1 MKDEIKTLD
10 FIEGIVFY
18 GSHGRND
25 DNYYSD
31 LDTFIYYDE
40 TGNINL
46 ISRVKKKILEILNN
60 ANEGVLDHFEIDDK
74 WLVYT
79 EHSFI
84 KLEIGIK
91 NITEAKKDAIYIIES
106 RIQSPEQAIVYDK
119 KGRVEKIY
127 SENWVK
133 LDDFEKLKQ
142 RFVSESHKFIYYF
155 ENSLSSLGESNL
167 YGTYFNYILAFNTLV
182 TLQSIVLGNYYNLYQ
197 PRKVLWSLFQNG
209 GWKSVSKYLQ
219 ATAGMN
225 RPDIVNRKGKLR
237 DLFLEVIEQGLKY
250 FNLENTLLLRFRR
263 LLENFDAKYPQFSN
277 LRDISLIP
285 NLYSETISIKEGLIY
300 RTTSLSQ
307 YDKELV
313 KKFLHDND
321 IKVIL
326 DLRGTNELERFVQYN
341 NFYEEEIKDLYVKN
355 LPIEPNDDL
364 YSVFLEDGQE
374 VIKIVF
380 EDYFSKAA
388 TNKLI
393 IHCEGGKDRTG
404 ILIALLLDLLG
415 VSRKLIIEDYLLS
428 FLDIKRDYI
437 ESVLKI
443 LDEEYGGVNNFLVN
457 YCNVSKKAI
466 DKIKETLVEKP

>member
-1 MKDEIKTLD
+1 
-10 FIEGIVFY
+10 VFY
-18 GSHGRND
+18 GSHGRKDN
-25 DNYYSD
+25 NYYSD
-31 LDTFIYYDE
+31 LDTFIYYDK

-46 ISRVKKKILEILNN
+46 ISRVKEKILEILNN

-79 EHSFI
+79 EHSFL

-106 RIQSPEQAIVYDK
+106 RIQNPEQAIVYDK

-167 YGTYFNYILAFNTLV
+167 YSTYFNYILAFNTLV

-285 NLYSETISIKEGLIY
+285 NLYSDTISIKEGLIY

-428 FLDIKRDYI
+428 LY
-437 ESVLKI
+437 
-443 LDEEYGGVNNFLVN
+443 
-457 YCNVSKKAI
+457 
-466 DKIKETLVEKP
+466 

>member
-1 MKDEIKTLD
+1 LQINPIIDRIASKIKNETKNLD

-18 GSHGRND
+18 GSHGRKNN
-25 DNYYSD
+25 NYYSD
-31 LDTFIYYDE
+31 LDAFIYYDE
-40 TGNINL
+40 SYDRNVIL
-46 ISRVKKKILEILNN
+46 RVKEKIIGILNGDD
-60 ANEGVLDHFEIDDK
+60 EGISDDFEIDDT
-74 WLVYT
+74 WVVYT

-91 NITEAKKDAIYIIES
+91 PISEAKQDTIYIIES
-106 RIQSPEQAIVYDK
+106 RIQSPEHAIVYDK
-119 KGRVEKIY
+119 NGKVKKVY
-127 SENWVK
+127 SENWIK
-133 LDDFEKLKQ
+133 LDDFENLKE
-142 RFVSESHKFIYYF
+142 RFISESYSFIYYF
-155 ENSLSSLGESNL
+155 EKSLSNLAESNL
-167 YGTYFNYILAFNTLV
+167 YRTYFNYILAFNTLV

-250 FNLENTLLLRFRR
+250 FNLENTLLLRFRG

-285 NLYSETISIKEGLIY
+285 NLYSDTISIKEGLIY

-355 LPIEPNDDL
+355 VPIEPNDDL
-364 YSVFLEDGQE
+364 YSVFL
-374 VIKIVF
+374 
-380 EDYFSKAA
+380 
-388 TNKLI
+388 
-393 IHCEGGKDRTG
+393 
-404 ILIALLLDLLG
+404 
-415 VSRKLIIEDYLLS
+415 
-428 FLDIKRDYI
+428 
-437 ESVLKI
+437 
-443 LDEEYGGVNNFLVN
+443 
-457 YCNVSKKAI
+457 
-466 DKIKETLVEKP
+466 